1 MVFQAVTRHVTAAI
15 LIGMVFVVVL
25 LIFLQLGATWPQAT
39 APRKN
44 AAEPRPAYT
53 SIVLK
58 LARPAGSL
66 LVFLAVLVGIGAAFG
81 HAIDM
86 AGVAVFLLFVAS
98 ISAKPAWKFW
108 YDPPAKRETGRASCA
123 VNSWQRV
130 GATSPK
136 EIRQLP
142 EHRFSKRARRS

>member
-1 MVFQAVTRHVTAAI
+1 
-15 LIGMVFVVVL
+15 
-25 LIFLQLGATWPQAT
+25 
-39 APRKN
+39 
-44 AAEPRPAYT
+44 
-53 SIVLK
+53 VLK

>member
-1 MVFQAVTRHVTAAI
+1 M
-15 LIGMVFVVVL
+15 
-25 LIFLQLGATWPQAT
+25 LQLG
-39 APRKN
+39 
-44 AAEPRPAYT
+44 RPAF
-53 SIVLK
+53 
-58 LARPAGSL
+58 SL
-66 LVFLAVLVGIGAAFG
+66 LVFLAVLVGIGAVFG

-86 AGVAVFLLFVAS
+86 AGVALFLFFVSS

-123 VNSWQRV
+123 ISSWQRV

-142 EHRFSKRARRS
+142 DPRSYRGPSNFPRARR

>member
-1 MVFQAVTRHVTAAI
+1 M
-15 LIGMVFVVVL
+15 
-25 LIFLQLGATWPQAT
+25 LQLG
-39 APRKN
+39 
-44 AAEPRPAYT
+44 
-53 SIVLK
+53 
-58 LARPAGSL
+58 RPAGSL
-66 LVFLAVLVGIGAAFG
+66 LLFLAVLVGVGAAFG

-86 AGVAVFLLFVAS
+86 AGVAVFVFFLSS

-108 YDPPAKRETGRASCA
+108 FDPPAKRETGRASLA

-142 EHRFSKRARRS
+142 EHRFSKRSRRS

>member
-1 MVFQAVTRHVTAAI
+1 LGV
-15 LIGMVFVVVL
+15 IGNPWNWAYSLSM
-25 LIFLQLGATWPQAT
+25 LQ
-39 APRKN
+39 
-44 AAEPRPAYT
+44 
-53 SIVLK
+53 

-66 LVFLAVLVGIGAAFG
+66 LVFLAVLVAIGAAFG
-81 HAIDM
+81 HVIDM
-86 AGVAVFLLFVAS
+86 AGVALFLLFVSS

-108 YDPPAKRETGRASCA
+108 FDPPAKRESGRASCA
-123 VNSWQRV
+123 INSYQRV

>member
-1 MVFQAVTRHVTAAI
+1 V
-15 LIGMVFVVVL
+15 
-25 LIFLQLGATWPQAT
+25 LQLG
-39 APRKN
+39 
-44 AAEPRPAYT
+44 RPA
-53 SIVLK
+53 
-58 LARPAGSL
+58 RSL
-66 LVFLAVLVGIGAAFG
+66 LVFLAVLVAVGAAFG

-86 AGVAVFLLFVAS
+86 AGVAAFLLFVAS

-142 EHRFSKRARRS
+142 EHRFSKRARRSS